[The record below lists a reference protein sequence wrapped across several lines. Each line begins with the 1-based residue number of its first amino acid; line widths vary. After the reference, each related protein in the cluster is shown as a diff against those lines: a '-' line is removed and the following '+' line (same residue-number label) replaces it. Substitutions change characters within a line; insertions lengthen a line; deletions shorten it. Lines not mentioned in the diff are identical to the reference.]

1 MIGESV
7 KPHADNNEVKPVAYW
22 VNLLAISGFVAV
34 AFAQVSNMILAR
46 ANAGEV
52 PPFSLACVRWTVIA
66 LGLSPFLIKSFQ
78 RSDFAKP
85 LQWWPVFAAGFMGMF
100 LCGAPV
106 YIAAVSTT
114 AINIALIMSL
124 SPIVVLI
131 ISWLA
136 GLEEIGRLQ
145 LLGVGLALLGAL
157 FIILRAGGPA
167 LSDSAALWADLL
179 MVAAMF
185 GWSGYTLL
193 QSRAGPHLPFLGR
206 VSLFAAVGALTS
218 LPVAIQEAIVTPQR
232 VFSWH
237 ALAMYLFAGVVPG
250 ILAYGG
256 FAYLGSKFGSIRA
269 SLVLYVGPV
278 ASALLSFLLLG
289 EPPGLVHLYGGAFI
303 LAGVWLC
310 LRK

>member
-1 MIGESV
+1 
-7 KPHADNNEVKPVAYW
+7 
-22 VNLLAISGFVAV
+22 
-34 AFAQVSNMILAR
+34 MILAR

-52 PPFSLACVRWTVIA
+52 PPFSLACVRWAVIA
-66 LGLSPFLIKSFQ
+66 LGLSPFLIKAFR

-85 LQWWPVFAAGFMGMF
+85 SQWWPVLAAGFMGMF

-106 YIAAVSTT
+106 YIAGISTT

-136 GLEEIGRLQ
+136 GLEAIGRLQ

-167 LSDSAALWADLL
+167 LSDSASLWADLL

-193 QSRAGPHLPFLGR
+193 QSRAAPNLPFLGR
-206 VSLFAAVGALTS
+206 VSLFAAVGA
-218 LPVAIQEAIVTPQR
+218 
-232 VFSWH
+232 
-237 ALAMYLFAGVVPG
+237 
-250 ILAYGG
+250 
-256 FAYLGSKFGSIRA
+256 
-269 SLVLYVGPV
+269 V
-278 ASALLSFLLLG
+278 ASCPCYSRSYCHPTARL
-289 EPPGLVHLYGGAFI
+289 
-303 LAGVWLC
+303 
-310 LRK
+310 